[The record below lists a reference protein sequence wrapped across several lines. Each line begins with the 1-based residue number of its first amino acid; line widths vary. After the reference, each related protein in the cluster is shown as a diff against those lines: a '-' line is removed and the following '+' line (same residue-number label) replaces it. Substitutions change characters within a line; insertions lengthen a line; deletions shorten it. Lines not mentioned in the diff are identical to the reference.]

1 MFGYVHTSAEI
12 MPSCTHS
19 LGHLHFGKCYMEI
32 QYGHAFVSQINM
44 LSHPLPEA
52 MLRSLRIKYLR
63 KGDILLS

>member
-1 MFGYVHTSAEI
+1 MCIPRQRSCPAAPTALVICTSANAI
-12 MPSCTHS
+12 W
-19 LGHLHFGKCYMEI
+19 K
-32 QYGHAFVSQINM
+32 YGHAFVSQINM